1 MPEAMNHLR
10 VLVVEDDATTSLMT
24 LAQLGQIPCSVSLV
38 ENGLMAV
45 KAWIAALRDGPFDL
59 VLMDVNMP
67 VMSGE
72 KALQAI
78 RRFERD
84 LGDIRTPIV
93 AFSADAGDPERTDQE
108 SQWLTMGF
116 DAVLP
121 KPCDRERL
129 LQLVR
134 QLTMQAAPTA

>member
-84 LGDIRTPIV
+84 LGDIRTPI
-93 AFSADAGDPERTDQE
+93 
-108 SQWLTMGF
+108 
-116 DAVLP
+116 
-121 KPCDRERL
+121 
-129 LQLVR
+129 
-134 QLTMQAAPTA
+134 APTRNVNG